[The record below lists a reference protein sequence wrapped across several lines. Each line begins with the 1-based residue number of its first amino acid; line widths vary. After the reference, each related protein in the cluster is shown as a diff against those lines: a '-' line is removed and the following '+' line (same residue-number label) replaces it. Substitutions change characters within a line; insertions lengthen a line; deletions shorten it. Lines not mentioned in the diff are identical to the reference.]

1 MSLHAPFKEHIFS
14 RSTRPL
20 ESQFTKDN
28 SAQMEHVLLS
38 FLFKNNEHAVKI
50 LKKAPKTLV
59 QTTSKTIRVCGRR
72 SCLGG
77 APPLLAGRNRERDDR
92 DDNDA
97 VATD

>member
-1 MSLHAPFKEHIFS
+1 MYL
-14 RSTRPL
+14 
-20 ESQFTKDN
+20 
-28 SAQMEHVLLS
+28 
-38 FLFKNNEHAVKI
+38 NNKHAVKI

-77 APPLLAGRNRERDDR
+77 APLVAGRNRERDDR

>member
-1 MSLHAPFKEHIFS
+1 MYL
-14 RSTRPL
+14 
-20 ESQFTKDN
+20 
-28 SAQMEHVLLS
+28 
-38 FLFKNNEHAVKI
+38 NNEHAVKI

-59 QTTSKTIRVCGRR
+59 QTTSKTIRVCGRP

-77 APPLLAGRNRERDDR
+77 APPLVAGRNRERDDR

>member
-1 MSLHAPFKEHIFS
+1 MSLHVPFKEHIFS

-38 FLFKNNEHAVKI
+38 FLFKNNEHAVMI

-59 QTTSKTIRVCGRR
+59 QTTSKTIRVCGRP

-77 APPLLAGRNRERDDR
+77 APLLAGRNRERDDR

>member
-1 MSLHAPFKEHIFS
+1 MFIAPFKEQNFS

-38 FLFKNNEHAVKI
+38 FLFKNNEHAVMI

-59 QTTSKTIRVCGRR
+59 QTTSKTIRVCGRP

-77 APPLLAGRNRERDDR
+77 APPLVAGRSRERDDR

>member
-1 MSLHAPFKEHIFS
+1 MYL
-14 RSTRPL
+14 
-20 ESQFTKDN
+20 
-28 SAQMEHVLLS
+28 
-38 FLFKNNEHAVKI
+38 NNEQAVMI

-59 QTTSKTIRVCGRR
+59 QTTSKTIRVCGRP

>member
-1 MSLHAPFKEHIFS
+1 MFIAPFKEHNFS

-38 FLFKNNEHAVKI
+38 FLFKNNEHAVMI

-59 QTTSKTIRVCGRR
+59 QTTSKTIRVCGRP

-77 APPLLAGRNRERDDR
+77 APPLVAGRSRERDDR